1 MRTLEPHDLAYPAD
15 LLSLPTPRALTLS
28 RPLPAGLPVAIV
40 GTRRPTAEARAFAFE
55 LAGRVAGAGGVVVSG
70 GAVGVDA
77 AAHEGAL
84 AAGGPTVCVVAT
96 GAGHVFPPEHAE
108 LYQRIA
114 ASPGAM
120 VWPFPTDTAARRPQF
135 LRRNGVLVGLARAV
149 VVVQAGRGSG
159 ALNAAS
165 WSRKLARPLWVVP
178 QAPWAAEGFEGSL
191 QELER
196 GARPLTSIAQFLKSL
211 QLLPGT
217 TLPLAL
223 PLALPPPRGTP
234 QGARAEPAAAAEE
247 LTAELT
253 GLLGHLGP
261 RPRHMEELAH
271 AAGMTIAEA
280 TTALLTLTLQNVV
293 EEGPLGFFSR
303 AGK

>member
-1 MRTLEPHDLAYPAD
+1 MRTLEPHDAAYPAD

-28 RPLPAGLPVAIV
+28 GPLPAGLPVAIV

-55 LAGRVAGAGGVVVSG
+55 LARRVAEAGGVVVSG

-96 GAGHVFPPEHAE
+96 GAGRVFPAEHAG
-108 LYQRIA
+108 LYARIA
-114 ASPGAM
+114 ASSGAM
-120 VWPFPTDTAARRPQF
+120 VWPFPSDAVARRPHF

-149 VVVQAGRGSG
+149 AVVQAGRGSG
-159 ALNAAS
+159 ALNAA
-165 WSRKLARPLWVVP
+165 WWARRVGRPLWVVP

-191 QELER
+191 QELAR
-196 GARPLTSIAQFLKSL
+196 GARPLTSIAQFLKSIE
-211 QLLPGT
+211 LLPGT
-217 TLPLAL
+217 TLPL
-223 PLALPPPRGTP
+223 PLGSPGSLRAATP
-234 QGARAEPAAAAEE
+234 AVEEDVPAD
-247 LTAELT
+247 LV
-253 GLLGHLGP
+253 GLLAHVDG
-261 RPRHMEELAH
+261 RPRHLEELAG
-271 AAGMTIAEA
+271 AAGMTIADA

>member
-1 MRTLEPHDLAYPAD
+1 MRTLEPDDPAYPVD

-28 RPLPAGLPVAIV
+28 RALPPGLPVAIV

-55 LAGRVAGAGGVVVSG
+55 LAGRVAEAGGVVVSG

-84 AAGGPTVCVVAT
+84 AAGGATVCVVAT
-96 GAGHVFPPEHAE
+96 GDGHVFPAEHAG
-108 LYQRIA
+108 LYARIA

-120 VWPFPTDTAARRPQF
+120 VWPFPTDTMARRPQF

-165 WSRKLARPLWVVP
+165 WARKLGRPLWVVP
-178 QAPWAAEGFEGSL
+178 QAPWVPEGFEGSL

-211 QLLPGT
+211 ELLPGT
-217 TLPLAL
+217 TLPL
-223 PLALPPPRGTP
+223 PLGVGGSPRAAPPSF
-234 QGARAEPAAAAEE
+234 AEDVP
-247 LTAELT
+247 AELR
-253 GLLGHLGP
+253 GLLETLDA
-261 RPRHMEELAH
+261 RPRHVEELAG
-271 AAGMTIAEA
+271 AAGMTIAA
-280 TTALLTLTLQNVV
+280 AVTALLTLTLQNVV